1 MAIRQNNPFIVYK
14 FESTNLFIYNMNIIF
29 AFINI
34 VGLAWCP
41 LSKTQRIQFF
51 IIINGTTNL
60 WFEIIL

>member
-34 VGLAWCP
+34 VAIVGLAWCLLFETY
-41 LSKTQRIQFF
+41 LS
-51 IIINGTTNL
+51 L
-60 WFEIIL
+60 